1 LPFAFCLPFSATCF
15 PFMGVTM
22 TSTNSVRSKSSN
34 AARLATI
41 RRLYFYL
48 IAFISL
54 IVGLTSLHGLL
65 TMLFEVWLSAEALS
79 TVNDA
84 AFIRNAVA
92 RDGGLLLVATPIFLI
107 HWAYVQGIAR
117 SQRPN
122 SVEERSSTLRKLFLY
137 AAAGFTLAVA
147 AARLATLLIESGL
160 AILGGELSALIWPGG
175 WLALI
180 VSGLIHL
187 AFLLYFVRQ
196 LVLDGDLGQEL
207 RWAGTLRRIFQT
219 IVGLVGLA
227 MLLSGASNA
236 LEQGLRFVFE
246 GMVETAILQT
256 TTGWW
261 IRGLSD
267 GVAWILVG
275 ALLWR
280 INWLFWDGLIA
291 AHDVEARTALR
302 RFYLYAA
309 TVLSAALALV
319 PAAGILNR
327 LLLQLFGVAPPADL
341 PDLAGPLSMLPF
353 GLIAWRW
360 HWVQVSDE
368 ARRYGD
374 TPESANVRRLYY
386 YLVAAV
392 GLVLLWIGLVDILRA
407 LLDWLVIGNDA
418 LSAGFRSEQ
427 LANGISML
435 AVGAPVW
442 ALHWRAVQRVARTEG
457 SLAQAERTS
466 GPRRAYL
473 YGVAL
478 VGALL
483 ILFDLATVIY
493 RLLLLLLGDAT
504 ADLFGS
510 ETLDSLVR
518 SGTAIVFWI
527 VHVLAIR
534 EDTRLTE
541 AAGEEEPTTES
552 ILEQR
557 ALLEERIRRLQEE
570 LADAKA
576 MLGALDE

>member
-1 LPFAFCLPFSATCF
+1 
-15 PFMGVTM
+15 M
-22 TSTNSVRSKSSN
+22 NSMNTVPTKSNN
-34 AARLATI
+34 ADRLATI

-54 IVGLTSLHGLL
+54 IVGLTSLHSLL
-65 TMLFEVWLSAEALS
+65 TMLFEVWLSTESLS
-79 TVNDA
+79 TVNNA

-117 SQRPN
+117 RQTPESA
-122 SVEERSSTLRKLFLY
+122 EERSSTLRKLFLY
-137 AAAGFTLAVA
+137 GAAGFTLAVA
-147 AARLATLLIESGL
+147 ATRTTTLLAESGVAL
-160 AILGGELSALIWPGG
+160 LGGGSSARLIWPGG
-175 WLALI
+175 WLSLI
-180 VSGLIHL
+180 LSGLIYL
-187 AFLLYFVRQ
+187 AFLAYFVRQ
-196 LVLDGDLGQEL
+196 LALDGDLGHEL
-207 RWAGTLRRIFQT
+207 HWAGTLRRLFQT

-227 MLLSGASNA
+227 MLLSGASTV
-236 LEQGLRFVFE
+236 LELGLRLILERIVD
-246 GMVETAILQT
+246 TPILQT
-256 TTGWW
+256 TSLWW

-267 GVAWILVG
+267 GIAWMLVG

-280 INWLFWDGLIA
+280 INWLRWDALIA
-291 AHDVEARTALR
+291 TYEVEARTALR

-309 TVLSAALALV
+309 TVLSAALTLV
-319 PAAGILNR
+319 PAAGLLNR

-341 PDLAGPLSMLPF
+341 PDLAGPLAMLPF

-360 HWVQVSDE
+360 HWGQVSSE
-368 ARRYGD
+368 ASRYGD

-407 LLDWLVIGNDA
+407 LLDWLVMGSDA
-418 LSAGFRSEQ
+418 LSRGFHAEQ
-427 LANGISML
+427 LANGISMI

-442 ALHWRAVQRVARTEG
+442 ALHWRAVQRVARAQG
-457 SLAQAERTS
+457 PSAQAERTS

-483 ILFDLATVIY
+483 ILFEFATVIY
-493 RLLLLLLGDAT
+493 RLLLFLLGDAN
-504 ADLFGS
+504 ADLFGT

-534 EDTRLTE
+534 GDTRLTE
-541 AAGEEEPTTES
+541 SAGEVGLTVEAVVARR
-552 ILEQR
+552 I
-557 ALLEERIRRLQEE
+557 LLEERINRLEEE
-570 LADAKA
+570 LAAA
-576 MLGALDE
+576 RAELASLVE